1 MTRRKIDRNLWLN
14 PNGWPVDSAGYV
26 FLARAF
32 DEIGRARFGAEWD
45 RKPPPHPDEN
55 DDDDASVEADA
66 AWLKANE
73 LWEKASEEAEAKSAE
88 MRAAVRREIA
98 EQCLRGHLH
107 AAVRP
112 KRGGEMTKVPEDC
125 WNTENLDRR
134 FDRCQMSLIDPF
146 SDAGFDWIY
155 LTRASLDEYLTGQP
169 YAAPNAP
176 NNVHLSPYLKLMVAI
191 SKKMNITPD
200 HQPKKGRIDRS
211 TQGKVDRSGQV
222 VREPSELDGNTAPGA

>member
-1 MTRRKIDRNLWLN
+1 
-14 PNGWPVDSAGYV
+14 
-26 FLARAF
+26 
-32 DEIGRARFGAEWD
+32 
-45 RKPPPHPDEN
+45 
-55 DDDDASVEADA
+55 
-66 AWLKANE
+66 
-73 LWEKASEEAEAKSAE
+73 
-88 MRAAVRREIA
+88 
-98 EQCLRGHLH
+98 
-107 AAVRP
+107 
-112 KRGGEMTKVPEDC
+112 MTKVPEDC

-200 HQPKKGRIDRS
+200 HQPKKEELIAVLKEKWTGPDKLS
-211 TQGKVDRSGQV
+211 ENLVNSMATLL
-222 VREPSELDGNTAPGA
+222 REPDSQRGSASRNKRRN